1 MNFFIYLIVAI
12 VVVFIDGWAPTR
24 SPEEVVFRLGIGRI
38 YLMEWLVYG
47 LLAIYIF
54 DWVMNGGLSRQ
65 RNLFRETPL
74 DKPLL
79 YFGLMMPVFGLYG
92 LLRGNPFQVAFGYWE
107 WRSLFAAIVFY
118 FLFTSILDTSS
129 KARRLFE
136 WFLVLCAAKA
146 TYYLVFYVLGLPYPF
161 EKIIGAGPF
170 DEGPETVMFVFA
182 ALAAISLWLFR
193 GEKNT
198 RLQGLAPWAAL
209 VLVANLAISAKRTMQ
224 VGLVLGLVVLGLR
237 LPWRRLVRSASLAA
251 VAAVL
256 FTMLLGIANGGSA
269 ATGVSA
275 SASRYGEVLDFIQ
288 DPTRL
293 SASGETVAFH
303 VLDMLDVWG
312 EISQHPVLGS
322 GFGSHYD
329 RELTLLPSVGGEG
342 LGYEAGMVHSQY
354 LYLWWKM
361 GALGLIGFLYLLFS
375 VLRFLKKAT
384 PSIPSSEVEAIS
396 LGLYGFL
403 WADAFMEILG
413 PQWFTSTKVSVVML
427 MCVAVGVCIAREKLK
442 HTRIAG
448 TISATGKKLIGGEEM
463 PMPGD
468 GRA

>member
-1 MNFFIYLIVAI
+1 MNFLVYLIVAI

-24 SPEEVVFRLGIGRI
+24 SPEDVVFRLGIGRI

-47 LLAIYIF
+47 LFAIYIF
-54 DWVMNGGLSRQ
+54 SWIMNGGLSKQ
-65 RNLFRETPL
+65 RKLFRETQL

-79 YFGLMMPVFGLYG
+79 YFGFMMPVFGLYG

-107 WRSLFAAIVFY
+107 WRCLFVAIVFY
-118 FLFTSILDTSS
+118 FLFTSIMDTPT

-136 WFLVLCAAKA
+136 WFLVLCAVKA
-146 TYYLVFYVLGLPYPF
+146 TYYLVFYMFGIPYPF

-193 GEKNT
+193 GEKRT

-209 VLVANLAISAKRTMQ
+209 VIVANLAISAKRTMQ
-224 VGLVLGLVVLGLR
+224 VGLVLGLITLGLR
-237 LPWRRLVRSASLAA
+237 LPWRKLVRYASVAA
-251 VAAVL
+251 VAAIL
-256 FTMLLGIANGGSA
+256 FTMLLGIANSGSA

-288 DPTRL
+288 EPTRL

-312 EISQHPVLGS
+312 EIVQHPVLGS

-361 GALGLIGFLYLLFS
+361 GALGLLGFLYLLVS

-384 PSIPSSEVEAIS
+384 PSIPLSEMEAIS
-396 LGLYGFL
+396 LGLYAAF
-403 WADAFMEILG
+403 WADAFMELLA
-413 PQWFTSTKVSVVML
+413 PQWFTSTKVSVVIL
-427 MCVAVGVCIAREKLK
+427 MCIAVGACMAREKVK
-442 HTRIAG
+442 CAPTG
-448 TISATGKKLIGGEEM
+448 GISTVTEDKA
-463 PMPGD
+463 
-468 GRA
+468 